1 MPEVIVENVHKSFG
15 ALEVLKGVSL
25 SVGRGEVF
33 ALIGRSGS
41 GKSTLLRC
49 MNGLEKINSGRIEI
63 AGHAI
68 GEDAKALRKLRTDVG
83 IVFQSYNL
91 FPHLTVGENIMLA
104 PRIVKDVP
112 KSESKD
118 IAREVL
124 QLVGLL
130 EKFDSYPDQLSGG
143 QQQRVAIARSLA
155 MRPKVMLFDEVTSA
169 LDPELTEEVLTVM
182 ENLAKDGMT
191 MILVTHEMAFA
202 RRVATQTIFMHKGKI
217 WEEGRS
223 SELFA
228 NPQTPELRQFVKADV
243 K

>member
-1 MPEVIVENVHKSFG
+1 M
-15 ALEVLKGVSL
+15 
-25 SVGRGEVF
+25 
-33 ALIGRSGS
+33 
-41 GKSTLLRC
+41 
-49 MNGLEKINSGRIEI
+49 
-63 AGHAI
+63 
-68 GEDAKALRKLRTDVG
+68 
-83 IVFQSYNL
+83 FQSYNL

-104 PRIVKDVP
+104 PRIVKDVA
-112 KSESKD
+112 KSETKD

-124 QLVGLL
+124 QLVGLS

-182 ENLAKDGMT
+182 ENLARDGMT

-202 RRVATQTIFMHKGKI
+202 RRVATETIFMHKGKI
-217 WEEGRS
+217 WEQGRS